1 MENVQQKSVKKWFLL
16 LILPIPSLI
25 AIVILQIILQLVLAK
40 STGVSDTGLEASGSQ
55 DFIKLLINLVS
66 MVVGVVSVILIV
78 LFPLFLVLLVRDL
91 KGHTRKKTTAV
102 LLAVFFGYF
111 SWIYTWEKNK
121 NKFWINLALAL
132 FGGAIIGWIW
142 AIIDNASKPSEFY
155 QNYNQTLPATSDQ
168 PSNVN

>member
-16 LILPIPSLI
+16 LILPIPALI
-25 AIVILQIILQLVLAK
+25 VVLILQLIFRLVLN

-55 DFIKLLINLVS
+55 DFVELLINVVS

-91 KGHTRKKTTAV
+91 KGHIRKKTTAV

-132 FGGAIIGWIW
+132 FGFGIIGWLW

-155 QNYNQTLPATSDQ
+155 QNYNQTLPTTSDQ
-168 PSNVN
+168 PSSVS